1 VEEKVAA
8 IKSVALTHITQDQ
21 IHHPP
26 IPRNPL
32 GDTFPPTSDIHKILS
47 GAEDNRKKLEQND
60 LDSLQIQL
68 ALNLDFCETIGRE
81 DSMKQ
86 NIVHDIALAIDGDP
100 NKICVQAM
108 HAGSVVVDVLLQKGC
123 VSDGRRLSEVLLDL
137 QHQLLFP
144 DSILMNGHITRHTIK
159 VCHVATNNPEPY
171 DINTDSSIGGDLTVL
186 SATLSAESVASSP
199 AEKAAELDVL
209 TNSGRSRQPR
219 VLQVKDFQRQRAAE
233 RNHQVVKAGNSDG
246 SSRPQEA
253 NSLQRSANGLEKRQF
268 SQELADDLAE
278 LSDKYS
284 AAIEKSN
291 ASNLM
296 TSPSSSIGCEKPLSP
311 EERGFWTEDGGE
323 PVSPEERRWWTVNSN
338 GMLGRIKRFMSSRQ
352 FAVKNLRAPIS
363 SRQYYNSITS
373 SPMSQTKLPKRT
385 RKYVTSPSES
395 PIKFQDAPQESS
407 SALQQS
413 LERSAFGLSISP
425 SVHSIQ
431 KPRELSTQ
439 SSINEFV
446 GLSVQAGYYQVND
459 NVDDSNSDSAQE
471 ANSSTM
477 RMSSPRVR
485 SPQVKRL

>member
-1 VEEKVAA
+1 MAA

-21 IHHPP
+21 INHHPT

-32 GDTFPPTSDIHKILS
+32 SDTFPPTSDIQTMLS
-47 GAEDNRKKLEQND
+47 GAEDNRKKLEEND

-68 ALNLDFCETIGRE
+68 ALNLDFCETVGRE

-108 HAGSVVVDVLLQKGC
+108 HAGSFVVDVLLHKGC
-123 VSDGRRLSEVLLDL
+123 VSDGRTLSEVLLDL

-144 DSILMNGHITRHTIK
+144 DSHLMNGHITRHTIK

-186 SATLSAESVASSP
+186 SATLSAESVSSP

-246 SSRPQEA
+246 SSRSQEA
-253 NSLQRSANGLEKRQF
+253 NSLQRSANDLERRPF

-284 AAIEKSN
+284 AAIENSN

-311 EERGFWTEDGGE
+311 EERRFWTEDGGE

-338 GMLGRIKRFMSSRQ
+338 GMLGRITRFMRSRQ
-352 FAVKNLRAPIS
+352 HAVKNLRAPIS

-373 SPMSQTKLPKRT
+373 SPLSQTKLPKRT
-385 RKYVTSPSES
+385 RKYITSPSES

-477 RMSSPRVR
+477 RMFSPKVR